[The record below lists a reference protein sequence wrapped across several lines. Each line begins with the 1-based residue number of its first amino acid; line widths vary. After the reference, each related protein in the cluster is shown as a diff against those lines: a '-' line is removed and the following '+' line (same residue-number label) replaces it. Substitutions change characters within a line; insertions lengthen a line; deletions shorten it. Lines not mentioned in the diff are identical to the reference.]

1 MRYRWYY
8 IEVFRDAKDRFEKQK
23 AAGAEIP
30 QQSLLEGAFAYLD
43 QRHSLGEEE
52 QYDQDQTW
60 RHRME
65 SGCGDSDLC
74 TDLYWVFT
82 FCSMMSDLGVYLGGM
97 VQGNAEGFKRGLN
110 KVMEPFDGRLS
121 YGEQAAY
128 RLDVICY
135 VVMTINDQV
144 ECSEEARQE
153 IADIL
158 GKYWSA
164 LNQQIEENGKIARIS
179 RYVENNKECLNDASM
194 LTERVLAQD
203 NGPEEDDEPE
213 MPVKTTTGTS
223 DFQGSRTRKPSG
235 KATEEAE
242 KWNEQEADDQDG
254 SDYDEDDYEESD
266 DQDSRN
272 SNRAAA
278 SEQSRGK
285 SRGFGRKIVGVVIAL
300 VVIGFAAIGIKSI
313 AGNLMA
319 GIGGSSF
326 ELASDENAALSGLE
340 HLTGGTLTVSS
351 QLTGKSGT
359 VYGAAFLS
367 DGDTSTP
374 WEEGVEGDGIG
385 EQITY
390 EPEAGTKIQ
399 AIRIYPGNGRSDKAF
414 QENNRPKT
422 MTLEIDGKKQTLDF
436 DDAGHFYTFSSKKP
450 VTAKK
455 VKLIIDSVYQGSKWQ
470 DTCIS
475 EVEFYGTRQ

>member
-1 MRYRWYY
+1 MKYRWYY
-8 IEVFRDAKDRFEKQK
+8 IEVFRDAKERFEKQK
-23 AAGAEIP
+23 TAGAEIP
-30 QQSLLEGAFAYLD
+30 QQSLLEGAFEYLD

-74 TDLYWVFT
+74 TDLYWVLT
-82 FCSMMSDLGVYLGGM
+82 FCSMMSDLGVYLDGM

-135 VVMTINDQV
+135 VVMTMNDHMDR
-144 ECSEEARQE
+144 SEEACQR

-158 GKYWSA
+158 GKLWIA
-164 LNQQIEENGKIARIS
+164 LDQQIEDNGKIARIS
-179 RYVENNKECLNDASM
+179 RYVENNQECLRDSTLLM
-194 LTERVLAQD
+194 ERVLAQD
-203 NGPEEDDEPE
+203 NGPEEGEEPE
-213 MPVKTTTGTS
+213 MPVKAI
-223 DFQGSRTRKPSG
+223 DEP
-235 KATEEAE
+235 
-242 KWNEQEADDQDG
+242 EADDP
-254 SDYDEDDYEESD
+254 DEAAEDHDDEPD
-266 DQDSRN
+266 DQDSRRGD
-272 SNRAAA
+272 RAVMDTH
-278 SEQSRGK
+278 SRGK
-285 SRGFGRKIVGVVIAL
+285 SHGFGKKIAGIGIAL
-300 VVIGFAAIGIKSI
+300 VVIGLAAIGIKSI
-313 AGNLMA
+313 AGNLVA
-319 GIGGSSF
+319 GIGGTSF
-326 ELASDENAALSGLE
+326 ELDSDETAALSGLE
-340 HLTGGTLTVSS
+340 HLTGGALSVSS

-359 VYGAAFLS
+359 VYGAAFLN

-390 EPEAGTKIQ
+390 EPEAGTKLQ
-399 AIRIYPGNGRSDKAF
+399 VIRIYPGNGRSDKAF

-422 MTLEIDGKKQTLDF
+422 ITLEIDGKKQILNF

-450 VTAKK
+450 VTAKQ
-455 VKLIIDSVYQGSKWQ
+455 VKLIIDSVYPGSKWQ

-475 EVEFYGTRQ
+475 EVEFYGTR

>member
-1 MRYRWYY
+1 MKYRWYY
-8 IEVFRDAKDRFEKQK
+8 IEVFRDAKERFEKQK
-23 AAGAEIP
+23 TAGAEIP
-30 QQSLLEGAFAYLD
+30 QQSLLEGAFEYLD

-74 TDLYWVFT
+74 TDLYWVLT
-82 FCSMMSDLGVYLGGM
+82 FCSMMSDLGVYLDGM

-135 VVMTINDQV
+135 VVMTMNDHMD
-144 ECSEEARQE
+144 CSEEACQR

-158 GKYWSA
+158 GKLWSA
-164 LNQQIEENGKIARIS
+164 LDQQIEDNGKIARIS
-179 RYVENNKECLNDASM
+179 RYVENNQECLRDSTM
-194 LTERVLAQD
+194 LMERVLAQD
-203 NGPEEDDEPE
+203 NGPEEGEEPE
-213 MPVKTTTGTS
+213 MPVKAI
-223 DFQGSRTRKPSG
+223 DEPEADDPDEAEEDHDDEPDDQGSRRG
-235 KATEEAE
+235 
-242 KWNEQEADDQDG
+242 
-254 SDYDEDDYEESD
+254 
-266 DQDSRN
+266 
-272 SNRAAA
+272 NRAVMDT
-278 SEQSRGK
+278 QSRGK
-285 SRGFGRKIVGVVIAL
+285 SHGFGKKIAGIGIAL
-300 VVIGFAAIGIKSI
+300 VVIGLAAIGIKSI
-313 AGNLMA
+313 AGSLVA
-319 GIGGSSF
+319 GIGGTSF
-326 ELASDENAALSGLE
+326 ELVSDETAALSGLE
-340 HLTGGTLTVSS
+340 HLTGGTLSVSS

-359 VYGAAFLS
+359 VYGAAFLN

-374 WEEGVEGDGIG
+374 WEEGVEGNGIG

-390 EPEAGTKIQ
+390 EPESGTKLQ
-399 AIRIYPGNGRSDKAF
+399 VIRIYPGNGRSDKAF

-422 MTLEIDGKKQTLDF
+422 ITLEIDGKKQTLNF

-450 VTAKK
+450 VTAKQ
-455 VKLIIDSVYQGSKWQ
+455 VKLIIDSVYPGSKWQ

-475 EVEFYGTRQ
+475 EVEFYGTR

>member
-1 MRYRWYY
+1 MKYRWYY
-8 IEVFRDAKDRFEKQK
+8 IEVFRDAKERFEKQK
-23 AAGAEIP
+23 TAGAEIP
-30 QQSLLEGAFAYLD
+30 QQSLLEGAFEYLD

-74 TDLYWVFT
+74 TDLYWVLT
-82 FCSMMSDLGVYLGGM
+82 FCSMMSDLGVYLDGM

-135 VVMTINDQV
+135 VVMTMNDHMDR
-144 ECSEEARQE
+144 SEEACQR

-158 GKYWSA
+158 GKLWIA
-164 LNQQIEENGKIARIS
+164 LDQQIEDNGKIARIS
-179 RYVENNKECLNDASM
+179 RYVENNQECLRDSTL

-203 NGPEEDDEPE
+203 NGPEEGEEPE
-213 MPVKTTTGTS
+213 MPVKAI
-223 DFQGSRTRKPSG
+223 DEP
-235 KATEEAE
+235 
-242 KWNEQEADDQDG
+242 EADDP
-254 SDYDEDDYEESD
+254 DEAAEDHDDEPD
-266 DQDSRN
+266 DQDSRRGD
-272 SNRAAA
+272 RAVMDTH
-278 SEQSRGK
+278 SRGK
-285 SRGFGRKIVGVVIAL
+285 SHGFGKKIAGIGIAL
-300 VVIGFAAIGIKSI
+300 VVIGLAAIGIKSI
-313 AGNLMA
+313 AGNLVA
-319 GIGGSSF
+319 GIGGTSF
-326 ELASDENAALSGLE
+326 ELDSDETAALSGLE
-340 HLTGGTLTVSS
+340 HLTGGALSVSS

-359 VYGAAFLS
+359 VYGAAFLN

-390 EPEAGTKIQ
+390 EPEAGTKLQ
-399 AIRIYPGNGRSDKAF
+399 VIRIYPGNGRSDKAF

-422 MTLEIDGKKQTLDF
+422 ITLEIDGKKQTLNF

-450 VTAKK
+450 VTAKQ
-455 VKLIIDSVYQGSKWQ
+455 VKLIIDSVYPGSKWQ

-475 EVEFYGTRQ
+475 EVEFYGTR

>member
-1 MRYRWYY
+1 MKYRWYY
-8 IEVFRDAKDRFEKQK
+8 IEVFRDAKERFEKQK
-23 AAGAEIP
+23 TGGAEIP
-30 QQSLLEGAFAYLD
+30 QQSLLEGAFEYLD

-74 TDLYWVFT
+74 TDLYWVLT
-82 FCSMMSDLGVYLGGM
+82 FCSMMSDLGVYLDGM

-135 VVMTINDQV
+135 VVMTMNDHMDR
-144 ECSEEARQE
+144 SEEACQR

-158 GKYWSA
+158 GKLWSA
-164 LNQQIEENGKIARIS
+164 LDQQIEDNGKIARIS
-179 RYVENNKECLNDASM
+179 RYVENNQECLRDSTL

-203 NGPEEDDEPE
+203 NGPEEGEEPE
-213 MPVKTTTGTS
+213 MPVKAI
-223 DFQGSRTRKPSG
+223 DEPEADDPDEAEEDHDDEPDDQGSRRG
-235 KATEEAE
+235 
-242 KWNEQEADDQDG
+242 
-254 SDYDEDDYEESD
+254 
-266 DQDSRN
+266 
-272 SNRAAA
+272 NRAVMDT
-278 SEQSRGK
+278 QSRGK
-285 SRGFGRKIVGVVIAL
+285 SHGFGKKIAGIGIAL
-300 VVIGFAAIGIKSI
+300 VVIGLAAIGIKSI
-313 AGNLMA
+313 AGSLVA
-319 GIGGSSF
+319 GIGGTSF
-326 ELASDENAALSGLE
+326 ELASDEAAALSGLE
-340 HLTGGTLTVSS
+340 HLTGGTLSVSS

-359 VYGAAFLS
+359 VYGAAFLN

-390 EPEAGTKIQ
+390 EPESGTNLQ
-399 AIRIYPGNGRSDKAF
+399 VIRIYPGNGRSDKAF

-422 MTLEIDGKKQTLDF
+422 ITLEIDGKKQTLNF

-450 VTAKK
+450 VTAKQ

-475 EVEFYGTRQ
+475 EVEFYGTR

>member
-1 MRYRWYY
+1 MKYRWYY
-8 IEVFRDAKDRFEKQK
+8 IEVFRDAKERFEKQK
-23 AAGAEIP
+23 TAGAEIP
-30 QQSLLEGAFAYLD
+30 QQSLLEGAFEYLD

-74 TDLYWVFT
+74 TDLYWVLT
-82 FCSMMSDLGVYLGGM
+82 FCSMMSDLGVYLDGM

-135 VVMTINDQV
+135 VVMTMNDHMD
-144 ECSEEARQE
+144 CSEEACQR

-158 GKYWSA
+158 GKLWSA
-164 LNQQIEENGKIARIS
+164 LDQQIEENGKIARIS
-179 RYVENNKECLNDASM
+179 RYVENNQECLRDSTM

-203 NGPEEDDEPE
+203 NGPEEGEEPE
-213 MPVKTTTGTS
+213 MPVKAI
-223 DFQGSRTRKPSG
+223 DEP
-235 KATEEAE
+235 
-242 KWNEQEADDQDG
+242 EADDP
-254 SDYDEDDYEESD
+254 DEAAEDHDDEPD
-266 DQDSRN
+266 DQDSRRGD
-272 SNRAAA
+272 RAVMDTH
-278 SEQSRGK
+278 SRGK
-285 SRGFGRKIVGVVIAL
+285 SHGFGKKIAGIGIAL
-300 VVIGFAAIGIKSI
+300 VVIGLAAIGIKSI
-313 AGNLMA
+313 AGNLVA
-319 GIGGSSF
+319 GIGGTSF
-326 ELASDENAALSGLE
+326 ELDSDETAALSGLE
-340 HLTGGTLTVSS
+340 HLTGGALSVSS

-359 VYGAAFLS
+359 VYGAAFLN

-390 EPEAGTKIQ
+390 EPEAGTKLQ
-399 AIRIYPGNGRSDKAF
+399 VIRIYPGNGRSDKAF

-422 MTLEIDGKKQTLDF
+422 ITLEIDGKKQILNF

-450 VTAKK
+450 VTAKQ
-455 VKLIIDSVYQGSKWQ
+455 VKLIIDSVYPGSKWQ

-475 EVEFYGTRQ
+475 EVEFYGTR

>member
-1 MRYRWYY
+1 MKYRWYY
-8 IEVFRDAKDRFEKQK
+8 IEVFRDAKERFEKQK
-23 AAGAEIP
+23 TAGAEIP
-30 QQSLLEGAFAYLD
+30 QQSLLEGAFEYLD

-74 TDLYWVFT
+74 TDLYWVLT
-82 FCSMMSDLGVYLGGM
+82 FCSMMSDLGVYLDGM

-135 VVMTINDQV
+135 VVMTMNDHMD
-144 ECSEEARQE
+144 CSEEACQR

-158 GKYWSA
+158 GKLWSA
-164 LNQQIEENGKIARIS
+164 LDQQIEENGKIARIS
-179 RYVENNKECLNDASM
+179 RYVENNQECLRDSTL

-203 NGPEEDDEPE
+203 NGPEEGEEPE
-213 MPVKTTTGTS
+213 MPVKAI
-223 DFQGSRTRKPSG
+223 DEP
-235 KATEEAE
+235 
-242 KWNEQEADDQDG
+242 EADDP
-254 SDYDEDDYEESD
+254 DEAAEDHDDEPD
-266 DQDSRN
+266 DQDSRRGD
-272 SNRAAA
+272 RAVMDTH
-278 SEQSRGK
+278 SRGK
-285 SRGFGRKIVGVVIAL
+285 SHGFGKKIAGIGIAL
-300 VVIGFAAIGIKSI
+300 VVIGLAAIGIKSI
-313 AGNLMA
+313 AGNLVA
-319 GIGGSSF
+319 GIGGTSF
-326 ELASDENAALSGLE
+326 ELDSDETAALSGLE
-340 HLTGGTLTVSS
+340 HLTGGALSVSS

-359 VYGAAFLS
+359 VYGAAFLN

-390 EPEAGTKIQ
+390 EPEAGTKLQ
-399 AIRIYPGNGRSDKAF
+399 VIRIYPGNGRSDKAF

-422 MTLEIDGKKQTLDF
+422 ITLEIDGKKQILNF

-450 VTAKK
+450 VTAKQ
-455 VKLIIDSVYQGSKWQ
+455 VKLIIDSVYPGSKWQ

-475 EVEFYGTRQ
+475 EVEFYGTR

>member
-1 MRYRWYY
+1 MKYRWYY
-8 IEVFRDAKDRFEKQK
+8 IEVFRDAKERFEKQK
-23 AAGAEIP
+23 TAGAEIP
-30 QQSLLEGAFAYLD
+30 QQSLLEGAFEYLD

-74 TDLYWVFT
+74 TDLYWVLT
-82 FCSMMSDLGVYLGGM
+82 FCSMMSDLGVYLDGM

-135 VVMTINDQV
+135 VVMTMNDHMD
-144 ECSEEARQE
+144 CSEEACQR

-158 GKYWSA
+158 GKLWSA
-164 LNQQIEENGKIARIS
+164 LDQQIEENGKIARIS
-179 RYVENNKECLNDASM
+179 RYVENNQECLRNSTLLM
-194 LTERVLAQD
+194 ERVLAQD
-203 NGPEEDDEPE
+203 NGPEEGEEPE
-213 MPVKTTTGTS
+213 MPVKAI
-223 DFQGSRTRKPSG
+223 DEP
-235 KATEEAE
+235 
-242 KWNEQEADDQDG
+242 EADDP
-254 SDYDEDDYEESD
+254 DEAAEDHDDEPD
-266 DQDSRN
+266 DQDSR
-272 SNRAAA
+272 SGDRAVMDTR
-278 SEQSRGK
+278 SHRKSHGPGK
-285 SRGFGRKIVGVVIAL
+285 KIAGIGIAL
-300 VVIGFAAIGIKSI
+300 AVIGLAAIGIKSI
-313 AGNLMA
+313 AGNLVA
-319 GIGGSSF
+319 GIGGTSF
-326 ELASDENAALSGLE
+326 ELDSDETAALSGLE
-340 HLTGGTLTVSS
+340 HLTGGALSVSS

-359 VYGAAFLS
+359 VYGAAFLN

-390 EPEAGTKIQ
+390 EPEAGTKLQ
-399 AIRIYPGNGRSDKAF
+399 VIRIYPGNGRSDKAF

-422 MTLEIDGKKQTLDF
+422 ITLEIDGKKQTLNF

-450 VTAKK
+450 VTAKQ
-455 VKLIIDSVYQGSKWQ
+455 VKLIIDSVYPGSKWQ

-475 EVEFYGTRQ
+475 EVEFYGTR

>member
-1 MRYRWYY
+1 MKYRWYY
-8 IEVFRDAKDRFEKQK
+8 IEVFRDAKERFEKQK
-23 AAGAEIP
+23 TAGAEIP
-30 QQSLLEGAFAYLD
+30 QQSLLEGAFEYLD

-74 TDLYWVFT
+74 TDLYWVLT
-82 FCSMMSDLGVYLGGM
+82 FCSMMSDLGVYLDGM

-135 VVMTINDQV
+135 VVMTMNDHMDR
-144 ECSEEARQE
+144 SEEACQR

-158 GKYWSA
+158 GKLWIA

-179 RYVENNKECLNDASM
+179 RYVENNQECLRDSTL

-203 NGPEEDDEPE
+203 NGPEEGEELE
-213 MPVKTTTGTS
+213 MPVKAV
-223 DFQGSRTRKPSG
+223 DEPEADDPDEAEEDHDDEPDDQGSRRG
-235 KATEEAE
+235 
-242 KWNEQEADDQDG
+242 D
-254 SDYDEDDYEESD
+254 
-266 DQDSRN
+266 
-272 SNRAAA
+272 RAVMDT
-278 SEQSRGK
+278 QSRGK
-285 SRGFGRKIVGVVIAL
+285 SHGFGKKIAGIGIAL
-300 VVIGFAAIGIKSI
+300 VVIGLAAIGIKSI
-313 AGNLMA
+313 AGSLVA
-319 GIGGSSF
+319 GIGGTSF
-326 ELASDENAALSGLE
+326 ELASDEAAALSGLE
-340 HLTGGTLTVSS
+340 HLTGGTLSVSS

-359 VYGAAFLS
+359 VYGAEFLN

-390 EPEAGTKIQ
+390 EPESGTKLQ
-399 AIRIYPGNGRSDKAF
+399 VIRIYPGNGRSDKAF

-422 MTLEIDGKKQTLDF
+422 ITLEIDGKKQTLNF

-450 VTAKK
+450 VTAKQ
-455 VKLIIDSVYQGSKWQ
+455 VKLIIDSVYPGSKWQ

-475 EVEFYGTRQ
+475 EVEFYGTR

>member
-1 MRYRWYY
+1 MKYRWYY
-8 IEVFRDAKDRFEKQK
+8 IEVFRDAKERFEKQK
-23 AAGAEIP
+23 TAGAEIP
-30 QQSLLEGAFAYLD
+30 QQSLLEGAFEYLD

-74 TDLYWVFT
+74 TDLYWVLT
-82 FCSMMSDLGVYLGGM
+82 FCSMMSDLGVYLDGM

-135 VVMTINDQV
+135 VVMTMNDHMD
-144 ECSEEARQE
+144 CSEEACQR

-158 GKYWSA
+158 GKLWSA
-164 LNQQIEENGKIARIS
+164 LDQQIEDNGKIARIS
-179 RYVENNKECLNDASM
+179 RYVENNQECLRDSTM

-203 NGPEEDDEPE
+203 NGPEEGEEPE
-213 MPVKTTTGTS
+213 MPVKAIGEPEA
-223 DFQGSRTRKPSG
+223 DDPDEAEEDHDDEPDDQGSRRG
-235 KATEEAE
+235 
-242 KWNEQEADDQDG
+242 
-254 SDYDEDDYEESD
+254 
-266 DQDSRN
+266 
-272 SNRAAA
+272 NRAVMDT
-278 SEQSRGK
+278 QSRGK
-285 SRGFGRKIVGVVIAL
+285 SHGFGKKIAGIGIAL
-300 VVIGFAAIGIKSI
+300 VVIGLAAIGIKSI
-313 AGNLMA
+313 AGSLVA
-319 GIGGSSF
+319 GIGGTSF
-326 ELASDENAALSGLE
+326 ELVSDETAALSGLE
-340 HLTGGTLTVSS
+340 HLTGGTLSVSS

-359 VYGAAFLS
+359 VYGAAFLN

-390 EPEAGTKIQ
+390 EPESGTKLQ
-399 AIRIYPGNGRSDKAF
+399 VIRIYPGNGRSDKAF

-422 MTLEIDGKKQTLDF
+422 ITLEIDGKKQTLNF

-450 VTAKK
+450 VTAKQ
-455 VKLIIDSVYQGSKWQ
+455 VKLIIDSVYPGSKWQ

-475 EVEFYGTRQ
+475 EVEFYGTR

>member
-1 MRYRWYY
+1 MKYRWYY
-8 IEVFRDAKDRFEKQK
+8 IEVFRDAKERFEKQK
-23 AAGAEIP
+23 TAGAEIP
-30 QQSLLEGAFAYLD
+30 QQSLLEGAFEYLD

-74 TDLYWVFT
+74 TDLYWVLT
-82 FCSMMSDLGVYLGGM
+82 FCSMMSDLGVYLDGM

-110 KVMEPFDGRLS
+110 KVMEPFDWRLS

-135 VVMTINDQV
+135 VVMTMNDHMDR
-144 ECSEEARQE
+144 SEEACQR

-158 GKYWSA
+158 GKLWIA
-164 LNQQIEENGKIARIS
+164 LDQQIEENGKIARIS
-179 RYVENNKECLNDASM
+179 RYVENNQECLRDSTM

-203 NGPEEDDEPE
+203 NGPEEGEEPE
-213 MPVKTTTGTS
+213 MPVKAI
-223 DFQGSRTRKPSG
+223 DEPEADDPDEAEEDHDDEPDDQGSRRG
-235 KATEEAE
+235 
-242 KWNEQEADDQDG
+242 
-254 SDYDEDDYEESD
+254 
-266 DQDSRN
+266 
-272 SNRAAA
+272 NRAVMDT
-278 SEQSRGK
+278 QSRGK
-285 SRGFGRKIVGVVIAL
+285 SHGFGKKIAGIGIAL
-300 VVIGFAAIGIKSI
+300 VVIGLAAIGIKSI
-313 AGNLMA
+313 AGSLVA
-319 GIGGSSF
+319 GIGGTSF
-326 ELASDENAALSGLE
+326 ELVSDETAALSGLE
-340 HLTGGTLTVSS
+340 HLTGGTLSVSS

-359 VYGAAFLS
+359 VYGAAFLN

-390 EPEAGTKIQ
+390 EPESGTKLQ
-399 AIRIYPGNGRSDKAF
+399 VIRIYPGNGRSDKAF

-422 MTLEIDGKKQTLDF
+422 ITLEIDGKKQTLNF

-450 VTAKK
+450 VTAKQ
-455 VKLIIDSVYQGSKWQ
+455 VKLIIDSVYPGSKWQ

-475 EVEFYGTRQ
+475 EVEFYGTR

>member
-1 MRYRWYY
+1 MKYRWYY
-8 IEVFRDAKDRFEKQK
+8 IEVFRDAKERFEKQK
-23 AAGAEIP
+23 TAGAEIP
-30 QQSLLEGAFAYLD
+30 QQSLLEGAFEYLD

-74 TDLYWVFT
+74 TDLYWVLT
-82 FCSMMSDLGVYLGGM
+82 FCSMMSDLGVYLDGM

-135 VVMTINDQV
+135 VVMTMNDHMD
-144 ECSEEARQE
+144 CSEEACQR

-158 GKYWSA
+158 GKLWSA
-164 LNQQIEENGKIARIS
+164 LDQQIEDNGKIARIS
-179 RYVENNKECLNDASM
+179 RYVENNQECLRDSTM

-203 NGPEEDDEPE
+203 NGPEEGEEPE
-213 MPVKTTTGTS
+213 MPVKAI
-223 DFQGSRTRKPSG
+223 DEPEADDPDEAEEDHDDEPDDQGSRRG
-235 KATEEAE
+235 
-242 KWNEQEADDQDG
+242 
-254 SDYDEDDYEESD
+254 
-266 DQDSRN
+266 
-272 SNRAAA
+272 NRAVMDT
-278 SEQSRGK
+278 QSRGK
-285 SRGFGRKIVGVVIAL
+285 SHGFGKKIAGIGIAL
-300 VVIGFAAIGIKSI
+300 VVIGLAAIGIKSI
-313 AGNLMA
+313 AGSLVA
-319 GIGGSSF
+319 GIGGTSF
-326 ELASDENAALSGLE
+326 ELVSDETAALSGLE
-340 HLTGGTLTVSS
+340 HLTGGTLSVSS

-359 VYGAAFLS
+359 VYGAAFLN

-390 EPEAGTKIQ
+390 EPESGTKLQ
-399 AIRIYPGNGRSDKAF
+399 VIRIYPGNGRSDKAF
-414 QENNRPKT
+414 QENNRPKAI
-422 MTLEIDGKKQTLDF
+422 TLEIDGKKQTLNF

-450 VTAKK
+450 VTAKQ
-455 VKLIIDSVYQGSKWQ
+455 VKLIIDSVYPGSKWQ

-475 EVEFYGTRQ
+475 EVEFYGTR

>member
-1 MRYRWYY
+1 MKYRWYY
-8 IEVFRDAKDRFEKQK
+8 IEVFRDAKERFEKQK
-23 AAGAEIP
+23 TAGAEIP
-30 QQSLLEGAFAYLD
+30 QQSLLEGAFEYLD

-74 TDLYWVFT
+74 TDLYWVLT
-82 FCSMMSDLGVYLGGM
+82 FCSMMSDLGVYLDGM

-135 VVMTINDQV
+135 VVMTMNDHMD
-144 ECSEEARQE
+144 CSEEACQR

-158 GKYWSA
+158 GKLWSA
-164 LNQQIEENGKIARIS
+164 LDQQIEDNGKIARIS
-179 RYVENNKECLNDASM
+179 RYVENNQECLRDSTM

-203 NGPEEDDEPE
+203 NGPEEGEEPE
-213 MPVKTTTGTS
+213 MPVKAI
-223 DFQGSRTRKPSG
+223 DEP
-235 KATEEAE
+235 
-242 KWNEQEADDQDG
+242 EADDL
-254 SDYDEDDYEESD
+254 DEAEEDHDDEPD
-266 DQDSRN
+266 DQDSRRGD
-272 SNRAAA
+272 RAVMDTR
-278 SEQSRGK
+278 SRGK
-285 SRGFGRKIVGVVIAL
+285 SHGSGKKIAGIGIAL
-300 VVIGFAAIGIKSI
+300 VVIGLAAIGIKSI
-313 AGNLMA
+313 AGNLVA
-319 GIGGSSF
+319 GIGGTSF
-326 ELASDENAALSGLE
+326 ELDSDETAALSGLE
-340 HLTGGTLTVSS
+340 HLTGGALSVSS

-359 VYGAAFLS
+359 VYGAAFLN

-390 EPEAGTKIQ
+390 EPEAGTKLQ
-399 AIRIYPGNGRSDKAF
+399 VIRIYPGNGRSDKAF

-422 MTLEIDGKKQTLDF
+422 ITLEIDGKKQILNF

-450 VTAKK
+450 VTAKQ
-455 VKLIIDSVYQGSKWQ
+455 VKLIIDSVYPGSKWQ

-475 EVEFYGTRQ
+475 EVEFYGTR

>member
-1 MRYRWYY
+1 MKYRWYY
-8 IEVFRDAKDRFEKQK
+8 IEVFRDAKERFEKQK
-23 AAGAEIP
+23 TAGAEIP
-30 QQSLLEGAFAYLD
+30 QQSLLEGAFEYLD

-74 TDLYWVFT
+74 TDLYWVLT
-82 FCSMMSDLGVYLGGM
+82 FCSMMSDLGVYLDGM
-97 VQGNAEGFKRGLN
+97 VQENAEGFKRGLN

-135 VVMTINDQV
+135 VVMTMNDHMDR
-144 ECSEEARQE
+144 SEEACQR

-158 GKYWSA
+158 GKLWIA
-164 LNQQIEENGKIARIS
+164 LDQQIEDNGKIARIS
-179 RYVENNKECLNDASM
+179 RYVENNQECLRDSTL

-203 NGPEEDDEPE
+203 NGPEEGEKLE
-213 MPVKTTTGTS
+213 MPVKAI
-223 DFQGSRTRKPSG
+223 DEPEADDPDEAEEDHDDEPDDQGSRRG
-235 KATEEAE
+235 
-242 KWNEQEADDQDG
+242 
-254 SDYDEDDYEESD
+254 
-266 DQDSRN
+266 
-272 SNRAAA
+272 NRAVMDT
-278 SEQSRGK
+278 QSRGK
-285 SRGFGRKIVGVVIAL
+285 SHGFGKKIAGIGIAL
-300 VVIGFAAIGIKSI
+300 VVIGLAAIGIKSI
-313 AGNLMA
+313 AGSLVA
-319 GIGGSSF
+319 GIGGTSF
-326 ELASDENAALSGLE
+326 ELASDETAALSGLE
-340 HLTGGTLTVSS
+340 HLTGGTLSVSS

-359 VYGAAFLS
+359 VYGAAFLN

-374 WEEGVEGDGIG
+374 WEEGGEGDGIG

-390 EPEAGTKIQ
+390 EPESGTKLQ
-399 AIRIYPGNGRSDKAF
+399 VIRIYPGNGRSDKAF

-422 MTLEIDGKKQTLDF
+422 ITLEIDGKKQTLNF

-450 VTAKK
+450 VTAKQ

-475 EVEFYGTRQ
+475 EVEFYGTR

>member
-1 MRYRWYY
+1 MKYRWYY
-8 IEVFRDAKDRFEKQK
+8 IEVFRDAKERFEKQK
-23 AAGAEIP
+23 TAGAEIP
-30 QQSLLEGAFAYLD
+30 QQSLLEGAFEYLD

-74 TDLYWVFT
+74 TDLYWVLT
-82 FCSMMSDLGVYLGGM
+82 FCSMMSDLGVYLDGM

-135 VVMTINDQV
+135 VVMTMNDHMD
-144 ECSEEARQE
+144 CSEEACQR

-158 GKYWSA
+158 GKLWSA
-164 LNQQIEENGKIARIS
+164 LDQQIEDNGKIARIS
-179 RYVENNKECLNDASM
+179 RYVENNQECLRDSTM

-203 NGPEEDDEPE
+203 NGPEEGEEPE
-213 MPVKTTTGTS
+213 MPVKAI
-223 DFQGSRTRKPSG
+223 DEPEADDPDEAEEDHDDEPDDQGSRRG
-235 KATEEAE
+235 
-242 KWNEQEADDQDG
+242 
-254 SDYDEDDYEESD
+254 
-266 DQDSRN
+266 
-272 SNRAAA
+272 NRAVMDT
-278 SEQSRGK
+278 QSRGK
-285 SRGFGRKIVGVVIAL
+285 SHGFGKKIAGIGIAL
-300 VVIGFAAIGIKSI
+300 VVIGLAAIGIKSI
-313 AGNLMA
+313 AGSLVA
-319 GIGGSSF
+319 GIGGTSF
-326 ELASDENAALSGLE
+326 ELVSDETAALSGLE
-340 HLTGGTLTVSS
+340 HLTGGTLSVSS

-359 VYGAAFLS
+359 VYGAAFLN

-390 EPEAGTKIQ
+390 EPESGTKLQ
-399 AIRIYPGNGRSDKAF
+399 VIRIYPGNGRSDKAF

-422 MTLEIDGKKQTLDF
+422 ITLEIDGKKQTLNF

-450 VTAKK
+450 VTAKQ
-455 VKLIIDSVYQGSKWQ
+455 VKLIIDSVYPGSKWQ

-475 EVEFYGTRQ
+475 EVEFYGTR

>member
-1 MRYRWYY
+1 MKYRWYY
-8 IEVFRDAKDRFEKQK
+8 IEVFRDAKERFEKQK
-23 AAGAEIP
+23 TAGAEIP
-30 QQSLLEGAFAYLD
+30 QQSLLEGAFEYLD

-74 TDLYWVFT
+74 TDLYWVLT
-82 FCSMMSDLGVYLGGM
+82 FCSMMSDLGVYLDGM

-135 VVMTINDQV
+135 VVMTMNDHMD
-144 ECSEEARQE
+144 CSEEACQR

-158 GKYWSA
+158 GKLWSA
-164 LNQQIEENGKIARIS
+164 LDQQIEENGKIARIS
-179 RYVENNKECLNDASM
+179 RYVENNQECLRNSTLLM
-194 LTERVLAQD
+194 ERVLAQD
-203 NGPEEDDEPE
+203 NGPEEGEEPE
-213 MPVKTTTGTS
+213 MPVKAI
-223 DFQGSRTRKPSG
+223 DEP
-235 KATEEAE
+235 
-242 KWNEQEADDQDG
+242 EADDP
-254 SDYDEDDYEESD
+254 DEAAEDHDDEPD
-266 DQDSRN
+266 DQDSRRGD
-272 SNRAAA
+272 RAVMDTR
-278 SEQSRGK
+278 SHRKSHGPGK
-285 SRGFGRKIVGVVIAL
+285 KIAGIGIAL
-300 VVIGFAAIGIKSI
+300 VVIGLAAIGIKSI
-313 AGNLMA
+313 AGNLVA
-319 GIGGSSF
+319 GIGGTSF
-326 ELASDENAALSGLE
+326 ELDSDETAALSGLE
-340 HLTGGTLTVSS
+340 HLTGGALSVSS

-359 VYGAAFLS
+359 VYGAAFLN

-390 EPEAGTKIQ
+390 EPEAGTKLQ
-399 AIRIYPGNGRSDKAF
+399 VIRIYPGNGRSDKAF

-422 MTLEIDGKKQTLDF
+422 ITLEIDGKKQILNF

-450 VTAKK
+450 VTAKQ

-475 EVEFYGTRQ
+475 EVEFYGTR

>member
-1 MRYRWYY
+1 MKYRWYY
-8 IEVFRDAKDRFEKQK
+8 IEVFRDAKERFEKQK
-23 AAGAEIP
+23 TAGAEIP
-30 QQSLLEGAFAYLD
+30 QQSLLEGAFEYLD

-74 TDLYWVFT
+74 TDLYWVLT
-82 FCSMMSDLGVYLGGM
+82 FCSMMSDLGVYLDGM

-135 VVMTINDQV
+135 VVMTMNDHMDR
-144 ECSEEARQE
+144 SEEACQR

-158 GKYWSA
+158 GKLWSA
-164 LNQQIEENGKIARIS
+164 LDQQIEDNGKIARIS
-179 RYVENNKECLNDASM
+179 RYVENNQECLRDSTM
-194 LTERVLAQD
+194 LMERVLAQD
-203 NGPEEDDEPE
+203 NGPEEGEEPE
-213 MPVKTTTGTS
+213 MPVKAVAEPEA
-223 DFQGSRTRKPSG
+223 DDPDEADEDHDDEPDDQGSRRG
-235 KATEEAE
+235 
-242 KWNEQEADDQDG
+242 D
-254 SDYDEDDYEESD
+254 
-266 DQDSRN
+266 
-272 SNRAAA
+272 RAVMDTY
-278 SEQSRGK
+278 SRGK
-285 SRGFGRKIVGVVIAL
+285 SHGFGKKIAGIGIAL
-300 VVIGFAAIGIKSI
+300 VVIGLAAIGIKSI
-313 AGNLMA
+313 AGSLVA
-319 GIGGSSF
+319 GIGGTSF
-326 ELASDENAALSGLE
+326 ELVSDETAALSGLE
-340 HLTGGTLTVSS
+340 HLTGGTLSVSS

-359 VYGAAFLS
+359 VYGAAFLN

-390 EPEAGTKIQ
+390 EPEAGTKLQ
-399 AIRIYPGNGRSDKAF
+399 VIRIYPGNGRSDKAF

-422 MTLEIDGKKQTLDF
+422 ITLEIDGKKQTLNF

-450 VTAKK
+450 VTAKQ
-455 VKLIIDSVYQGSKWQ
+455 VKLIIDSVYPGSKWQ

-475 EVEFYGTRQ
+475 EVEFYGTR

>member
-1 MRYRWYY
+1 MKYRWYY
-8 IEVFRDAKDRFEKQK
+8 IEVFRDAKERFEKQK
-23 AAGAEIP
+23 TAGAEIP
-30 QQSLLEGAFAYLD
+30 QQSLLEGAFEYLD

-74 TDLYWVFT
+74 TDLYWVLT
-82 FCSMMSDLGVYLGGM
+82 FCSMMSDLGVYLDGM

-135 VVMTINDQV
+135 VVMTMNDHMDR
-144 ECSEEARQE
+144 SEEACQR

-158 GKYWSA
+158 GKLWIA

-179 RYVENNKECLNDASM
+179 RYVENNQECLRDSTL

-203 NGPEEDDEPE
+203 NGPEEGEELE
-213 MPVKTTTGTS
+213 MPVKAI
-223 DFQGSRTRKPSG
+223 DEPEADDPDEAEEDHDDEPDDQGSRRG
-235 KATEEAE
+235 
-242 KWNEQEADDQDG
+242 
-254 SDYDEDDYEESD
+254 
-266 DQDSRN
+266 
-272 SNRAAA
+272 NRAVMDT
-278 SEQSRGK
+278 QSRGK
-285 SRGFGRKIVGVVIAL
+285 SHGFGKKIAGIGIAL
-300 VVIGFAAIGIKSI
+300 VVIGLAAIGIKSI
-313 AGNLMA
+313 AGSLVA
-319 GIGGSSF
+319 GIGGTSF
-326 ELASDENAALSGLE
+326 ELVSDETAALSGLE
-340 HLTGGTLTVSS
+340 HLTGGTLSVSS

-359 VYGAAFLS
+359 VYGAAFLN

-390 EPEAGTKIQ
+390 EPESGTKLQ
-399 AIRIYPGNGRSDKAF
+399 VIRIYPGNGRSDKAF

-422 MTLEIDGKKQTLDF
+422 ITLEIDGKKQTLNF

-450 VTAKK
+450 VTAKQ
-455 VKLIIDSVYQGSKWQ
+455 VKLIIDSVYPGSKWQ

-475 EVEFYGTRQ
+475 EVEFYGTR

>member
-1 MRYRWYY
+1 MKYRWYY
-8 IEVFRDAKDRFEKQK
+8 IEVFRDAKERFEKQK
-23 AAGAEIP
+23 TAGAEIP
-30 QQSLLEGAFAYLD
+30 QQTLLEGAFEYLD

-74 TDLYWVFT
+74 TDLYWVLT
-82 FCSMMSDLGVYLGGM
+82 FCSMMSDLGVYLDGM

-135 VVMTINDQV
+135 VVMTMNDHMDR
-144 ECSEEARQE
+144 SEEACQR

-158 GKYWSA
+158 GKLWIA
-164 LNQQIEENGKIARIS
+164 LNQQIEDNGKIARIS
-179 RYVENNKECLNDASM
+179 RYVENNQECLRDSTM
-194 LTERVLAQD
+194 LMERVLAQD
-203 NGPEEDDEPE
+203 NGPEEGEEPE
-213 MPVKTTTGTS
+213 MPVKAVAEPEA
-223 DFQGSRTRKPSG
+223 DDPDEADEDHDDEPDDQGSRRG
-235 KATEEAE
+235 
-242 KWNEQEADDQDG
+242 D
-254 SDYDEDDYEESD
+254 
-266 DQDSRN
+266 
-272 SNRAAA
+272 RAVMDTY
-278 SEQSRGK
+278 SRGK
-285 SRGFGRKIVGVVIAL
+285 SHGFGKKIAGIGIAL
-300 VVIGFAAIGIKSI
+300 VVIGLAAIGIKSI
-313 AGNLMA
+313 AGSLVA
-319 GIGGSSF
+319 GIGGTSF
-326 ELASDENAALSGLE
+326 ELVSDETAALSGLE
-340 HLTGGTLTVSS
+340 HLTGGTLSVSS

-359 VYGAAFLS
+359 VYGAAFLN

-390 EPEAGTKIQ
+390 EPEAGTKLQ
-399 AIRIYPGNGRSDKAF
+399 VIRIYPGNGRSDKAF

-422 MTLEIDGKKQTLDF
+422 ITLEIDGKKQTLNF

-450 VTAKK
+450 VTAKQ

-475 EVEFYGTRQ
+475 EVEFYGIR

>member
-1 MRYRWYY
+1 MKYRWYY
-8 IEVFRDAKDRFEKQK
+8 IEVFRDAKERFEKQK
-23 AAGAEIP
+23 TAGAEIP
-30 QQSLLEGAFAYLD
+30 QQSLLEGAFEYLD

-74 TDLYWVFT
+74 TDLYWVLT
-82 FCSMMSDLGVYLGGM
+82 FCSMMSDLGVYLDGM
-97 VQGNAEGFKRGLN
+97 IQGNAEGFKRGLN

-135 VVMTINDQV
+135 VVMTMNDHMD
-144 ECSEEARQE
+144 CSEEACQR

-158 GKYWSA
+158 GKLWSA
-164 LNQQIEENGKIARIS
+164 LDQQIEDNGKIARIS
-179 RYVENNKECLNDASM
+179 RYVENNQECLRDSTM

-203 NGPEEDDEPE
+203 NGPEEGEEPE
-213 MPVKTTTGTS
+213 MPVKAI
-223 DFQGSRTRKPSG
+223 DEP
-235 KATEEAE
+235 
-242 KWNEQEADDQDG
+242 EADD
-254 SDYDEDDYEESD
+254 SDEVDEDYNDEPD
-266 DQDSRN
+266 DQDSRRGD
-272 SNRAAA
+272 RAVMDTR
-278 SEQSRGK
+278 SRGK
-285 SRGFGRKIVGVVIAL
+285 SHGSGKKIAGIGIAL

-313 AGNLMA
+313 AGSLVA
-319 GIGGSSF
+319 GIGGTSF
-326 ELASDENAALSGLE
+326 ELVSDETAALSGLE
-340 HLTGGTLTVSS
+340 HLTGGTLSVSS

-359 VYGAAFLS
+359 VYGAAFLN

-374 WEEGVEGDGIG
+374 WEEGEEGDGIG

-390 EPEAGTKIQ
+390 EPESGTKLQ
-399 AIRIYPGNGRSDKAF
+399 VIRIYPGNGRSDKAF
-414 QENNRPKT
+414 QENNRPKAI
-422 MTLEIDGKKQTLDF
+422 TLEIDGKKQALNF

-450 VTAKK
+450 VTAKQ
-455 VKLIIDSVYQGSKWQ
+455 VKLIIDSVYPGSKWQ

-475 EVEFYGTRQ
+475 EVEFYGTR

>member
-1 MRYRWYY
+1 MKYRWYY
-8 IEVFRDAKDRFEKQK
+8 IEVFRDAKERFEKQK
-23 AAGAEIP
+23 TAGAEIP
-30 QQSLLEGAFAYLD
+30 QQSLLEGAFEYLD

-74 TDLYWVFT
+74 TDLYWVLT
-82 FCSMMSDLGVYLGGM
+82 FCSMMSDLGVYLDGM

-135 VVMTINDQV
+135 VVMTMNDHMD
-144 ECSEEARQE
+144 CSEEACQR

-158 GKYWSA
+158 GKLWSA
-164 LNQQIEENGKIARIS
+164 LDQQIEENGKIARIS
-179 RYVENNKECLNDASM
+179 RYVENNQECLRDSTLLM
-194 LTERVLAQD
+194 ERVLAQD
-203 NGPEEDDEPE
+203 NGPEEGEEPE
-213 MPVKTTTGTS
+213 MPVKAI
-223 DFQGSRTRKPSG
+223 DEP
-235 KATEEAE
+235 
-242 KWNEQEADDQDG
+242 EADDP
-254 SDYDEDDYEESD
+254 DEAAEDHDDEPD
-266 DQDSRN
+266 DQDSRRGD
-272 SNRAAA
+272 RAVMDTH
-278 SEQSRGK
+278 SRGK
-285 SRGFGRKIVGVVIAL
+285 SHGFGKKIAGIGIAL
-300 VVIGFAAIGIKSI
+300 VVIGLAAIGIKSI
-313 AGNLMA
+313 AGNLVA
-319 GIGGSSF
+319 GIGGTSF
-326 ELASDENAALSGLE
+326 ELDSDETAALSGLE
-340 HLTGGTLTVSS
+340 HLTGGALSVSS

-359 VYGAAFLS
+359 VYGAAFLN

-390 EPEAGTKIQ
+390 EPEAGTKLQ
-399 AIRIYPGNGRSDKAF
+399 VIRIYPGNGRSDKAF

-422 MTLEIDGKKQTLDF
+422 ITLEIDGKKQTLNF

-450 VTAKK
+450 VTAKQ
-455 VKLIIDSVYQGSKWQ
+455 VKLIIDSVYPGSKWQ

-475 EVEFYGTRQ
+475 EVEFYGTR

>member
-1 MRYRWYY
+1 MKYRWYY
-8 IEVFRDAKDRFEKQK
+8 IEVFRDAKERFEKQK
-23 AAGAEIP
+23 TAGAEIS
-30 QQSLLEGAFAYLD
+30 QQSLLEGAFEYLD

-52 QYDQDQTW
+52 QYEQDQTW

-74 TDLYWVFT
+74 TDLYWVLT
-82 FCSMMSDLGVYLGGM
+82 FCSMMSDLGVYLDGM

-135 VVMTINDQV
+135 VVMTMNDHMD
-144 ECSEEARQE
+144 CSEEACQR

-158 GKYWSA
+158 GKLWSA
-164 LNQQIEENGKIARIS
+164 LDQQIEDNGKIARIS
-179 RYVENNKECLNDASM
+179 RYVENNQECLRDSTM

-203 NGPEEDDEPE
+203 NGPEEGEEPE
-213 MPVKTTTGTS
+213 MPVKAI
-223 DFQGSRTRKPSG
+223 DEPEADDPDEAEEDHDDEPDDQGSRRG
-235 KATEEAE
+235 
-242 KWNEQEADDQDG
+242 
-254 SDYDEDDYEESD
+254 
-266 DQDSRN
+266 
-272 SNRAAA
+272 NRAVMDT
-278 SEQSRGK
+278 QSRGK
-285 SRGFGRKIVGVVIAL
+285 SHGFGKKIAGIGIAL
-300 VVIGFAAIGIKSI
+300 VVIGLAAIGIKSI
-313 AGNLMA
+313 AGSLVA
-319 GIGGSSF
+319 GIGGTSF
-326 ELASDENAALSGLE
+326 ELVSDETAALSGLE
-340 HLTGGTLTVSS
+340 HLTGGTLSVSS

-359 VYGAAFLS
+359 VYGAAFLN

-390 EPEAGTKIQ
+390 EPESGTKLQ
-399 AIRIYPGNGRSDKAF
+399 VIRIYPGNGRSDKAF

-422 MTLEIDGKKQTLDF
+422 ITLEIDGKKQTLNF

-450 VTAKK
+450 VTAKQ
-455 VKLIIDSVYQGSKWQ
+455 VKLIIDSVYPGSKWQ

-475 EVEFYGTRQ
+475 EVEFYGTR

>member
-1 MRYRWYY
+1 MKYRWYY
-8 IEVFRDAKDRFEKQK
+8 IEVFRDAKERFEKQK
-23 AAGAEIP
+23 TAGAEIP
-30 QQSLLEGAFAYLD
+30 QQSLLEGAFEYLD

-74 TDLYWVFT
+74 TDLYWVLT
-82 FCSMMSDLGVYLGGM
+82 FCSMMSDLGVYLDGM

-135 VVMTINDQV
+135 VVMTMNDHMDR
-144 ECSEEARQE
+144 SEEACQR

-158 GKYWSA
+158 GKLWIA
-164 LNQQIEENGKIARIS
+164 LNQQIEDNGKIARIS
-179 RYVENNKECLNDASM
+179 RYVENNQECLRDSTM
-194 LTERVLAQD
+194 LMERVLAQD
-203 NGPEEDDEPE
+203 NGPEEGEEPE
-213 MPVKTTTGTS
+213 MPVKAI
-223 DFQGSRTRKPSG
+223 DEPEADDPDEAEEDHDDEPDDQGSRRGDRAVMDTR
-235 KATEEAE
+235 
-242 KWNEQEADDQDG
+242 
-254 SDYDEDDYEESD
+254 
-266 DQDSRN
+266 
-272 SNRAAA
+272 
-278 SEQSRGK
+278 SRGK
-285 SRGFGRKIVGVVIAL
+285 SHGFGKKIAGIGIAL
-300 VVIGFAAIGIKSI
+300 VVIGLAAIGIKSI
-313 AGNLMA
+313 AGSLVA
-319 GIGGSSF
+319 GIGGTSF
-326 ELASDENAALSGLE
+326 ELASDETAVLSGLE
-340 HLTGGTLTVSS
+340 HLTGGTLSVSS

-359 VYGAAFLS
+359 VYGAAFLN
-367 DGDTSTP
+367 DGDISTP

-390 EPEAGTKIQ
+390 EPEAGTKLQ
-399 AIRIYPGNGRSDKAF
+399 VIRIYPGNGRSDKAF

-422 MTLEIDGKKQTLDF
+422 ITLEIDGKKQALNF
-436 DDAGHFYTFSSKKP
+436 DDAGYFYTFSSKKP
-450 VTAKK
+450 VTAKQ

-475 EVEFYGTRQ
+475 EVEFYGTR

>member
-1 MRYRWYY
+1 MKYRWYY
-8 IEVFRDAKDRFEKQK
+8 IEVFRDAKERFEKQK
-23 AAGAEIP
+23 TAGAEIP
-30 QQSLLEGAFAYLD
+30 QQSLLEGAFEYLD

-74 TDLYWVFT
+74 TDLYWVLT
-82 FCSMMSDLGVYLGGM
+82 FCSMMSDLGVYLDGM

-135 VVMTINDQV
+135 VVMTMNDHMD
-144 ECSEEARQE
+144 CSEEACQR

-158 GKYWSA
+158 GKLWSA
-164 LNQQIEENGKIARIS
+164 LDQQIEENGKIARIS
-179 RYVENNKECLNDASM
+179 RYVENNQECLRDSTLLM
-194 LTERVLAQD
+194 ERVLAQD
-203 NGPEEDDEPE
+203 NGPEEGEEPE
-213 MPVKTTTGTS
+213 MPVKAI
-223 DFQGSRTRKPSG
+223 DEP
-235 KATEEAE
+235 
-242 KWNEQEADDQDG
+242 EADDP
-254 SDYDEDDYEESD
+254 DEAAEDHDDEPD
-266 DQDSRN
+266 DQDSRRGD
-272 SNRAAA
+272 RAVMDTH
-278 SEQSRGK
+278 SRGK
-285 SRGFGRKIVGVVIAL
+285 SHGFGKKIAGIGIAL
-300 VVIGFAAIGIKSI
+300 VVIGLAAIGIKSI
-313 AGNLMA
+313 AGNLVA
-319 GIGGSSF
+319 GIGGTSF
-326 ELASDENAALSGLE
+326 ELDSDETAALSGLE
-340 HLTGGTLTVSS
+340 HLTGGALSVSS

-359 VYGAAFLS
+359 VYGAAFLN

-390 EPEAGTKIQ
+390 EPEAGTKLQ
-399 AIRIYPGNGRSDKAF
+399 VIRIYPGNGSSDKAF

-422 MTLEIDGKKQTLDF
+422 ITLEIDGKKQILNF

-450 VTAKK
+450 VTAKQ
-455 VKLIIDSVYQGSKWQ
+455 VKLIIDSVYPGSKWQ

-475 EVEFYGTRQ
+475 EVEFYGTR

>member
-1 MRYRWYY
+1 MKYRWYY
-8 IEVFRDAKDRFEKQK
+8 IEVFRDAKERFEKQK
-23 AAGAEIP
+23 TAGAEIP
-30 QQSLLEGAFAYLD
+30 QQSLLEGAFEYLD

-74 TDLYWVFT
+74 TDLYWVLT
-82 FCSMMSDLGVYLGGM
+82 FCSMMSDLGVYLDGM

-135 VVMTINDQV
+135 VVMTMNDHMD
-144 ECSEEARQE
+144 CSEEACQR

-158 GKYWSA
+158 GKLWSA
-164 LNQQIEENGKIARIS
+164 LDQQIEDNGKIARIS
-179 RYVENNKECLNDASM
+179 RYVENNQECLRDSTM

-203 NGPEEDDEPE
+203 NGPEEGEEPE
-213 MPVKTTTGTS
+213 MPVKAI
-223 DFQGSRTRKPSG
+223 DEPEADDPDEAEEDHDDEPDDQGSRRG
-235 KATEEAE
+235 
-242 KWNEQEADDQDG
+242 
-254 SDYDEDDYEESD
+254 
-266 DQDSRN
+266 
-272 SNRAAA
+272 NRAVMDT
-278 SEQSRGK
+278 QSRGK
-285 SRGFGRKIVGVVIAL
+285 SHGFGKKIAGIGIAL
-300 VVIGFAAIGIKSI
+300 VVIGLAAIGIKSI
-313 AGNLMA
+313 AGSLVA
-319 GIGGSSF
+319 GIGGTSF
-326 ELASDENAALSGLE
+326 ELVSDETAALSGLE
-340 HLTGGTLTVSS
+340 HLTGGTLSVSS

-359 VYGAAFLS
+359 VYGAAFLN

-374 WEEGVEGDGIG
+374 WEEEVEGDGIG

-390 EPEAGTKIQ
+390 EPEAGTKLQ
-399 AIRIYPGNGRSDKAF
+399 VIRIYPGNGRSDKAF

-422 MTLEIDGKKQTLDF
+422 ITLEIDGKKQILNF

-450 VTAKK
+450 VTAKQ
-455 VKLIIDSVYQGSKWQ
+455 VKLIIDSVYPGSKWQ

-475 EVEFYGTRQ
+475 EVEFYGTR